1 MTIKSDRMLVAFL
14 ANQAR
19 VNNPAVGVSKPYRIG
34 RTTIVTGSLQNGDG
48 FRIEVPTIGEPL
60 ISVDEGIYRA
70 KPKGEIT
77 GPASEWKPPL
87 IRRAS
92 TR

>member
-1 MTIKSDRMLVAFL
+1 MTIKSDRILNAFL
-14 ANQAR
+14 TSQAR
-19 VNNPAVGVSKPYRIG
+19 SNNPVISVSKPCREG
-34 RTTIVTGSLQNGDG
+34 RRNIVTGSLQNGDG
-48 FRIEVPTIGEPL
+48 FRIEVPTTGEPL
-60 ISVDEGIYRA
+60 ISVEEGIYRA